1 MIITYRGKPCATLI
15 PYEELEKSVD
25 LDKEEGLFGIWADRK
40 DLNSVE
46 DYLQNQRKSW
56 FS

>member
-1 MIITYRGKPCATLI
+1 MIITYRGKPCAKLI
-15 PYEELEKSVD
+15 PYEELEKSVN

-40 DLNSVE
+40 NLNSVE